1 MSEWKSRVTTH
12 LRSAQDWLSKAQR
25 SFDEQKDIRG
35 ELNLMLAQAELKRAQ
50 EEKRSAKRR
59 LRYACYRQGGAIL
72 CAIILFGLGSLI
84 WTARSV
90 GDADQTVTHMQTTA
104 TRSTHSLTTE
114 SIPVSGALAV
124 AETSS
129 AAKAR
134 EDSEEHLMSVS
145 VKAPYE
151 EYNEAHQAASAA
163 VLSKEEMQDLIK
175 AAGRSLRG
183 Q

>member
-12 LRSAQDWLSKAQR
+12 LRSAQDWLSKAER

-50 EEKRSAKRR
+50 EEKRGRKRR
-59 LRYACYRQGGAIL
+59 LRYTCYRQGGAL
-72 CAIILFGLGSLI
+72 FCALVLFGLGSLI
-84 WTARSV
+84 WMTCSTEKADTA
-90 GDADQTVTHMQTTA
+90 VTHMQTT
-104 TRSTHSLTTE
+104 E
-114 SIPVSGALAV
+114 AV
-124 AETSS
+124 VPETLVISEPSS
-129 AAKAR
+129 AVSTR
-134 EDSEEHLMSVS
+134 RGSEETMSVT

-151 EYNEAHQAASAA
+151 EYNEAHRKAPATIFSQ
-163 VLSKEEMQDLIK
+163 EEIKDLMK